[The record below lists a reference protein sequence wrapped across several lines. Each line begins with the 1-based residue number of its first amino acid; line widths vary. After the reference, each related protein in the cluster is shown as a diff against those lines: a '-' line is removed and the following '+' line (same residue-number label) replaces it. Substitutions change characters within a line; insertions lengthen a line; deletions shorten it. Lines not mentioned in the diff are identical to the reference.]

1 MKTTKH
7 LKTLMKIVSIIL
19 GILLIA
25 FIVIQLFALKSQKNI
40 ETYPY
45 DVTKTYDNFEI
56 RTYES
61 TLFTSVKLSTKNYK
75 ESSSKGFSILAGY
88 IFGDNDRNEKIAMT
102 FPVAMSLEDSMT
114 MLFMVPKK
122 FDKETLPQPNQS
134 QIVFTE
140 EPAKTV
146 AAIAFKGWANDEK
159 IETYKQ
165 QLKLALDKQGIAY
178 TNRFY
183 FLGYNAP
190 YEFFNRKNE
199 VIVELPKETLDL
211 TIN

>member
-102 FPVAMSLEDSMT
+102 SPVAMSLEDSIT

>member
-1 MKTTKH
+1 
-7 LKTLMKIVSIIL
+7 MKIISIVL
-19 GILLIA
+19 GVLLLI
-25 FIVIQLFALKSQKNI
+25 FIGVQLFAIKSQRNI

-45 DVTKTYDNFEI
+45 KVTKTYDSFEI
-56 RTYES
+56 RDYEP

-102 FPVAMSLEDSMT
+102 SPVAMTLEDPIT

-122 FDKETLPQPNQS
+122 FEKEKLPQPNQP
-134 QIVFTE
+134 QIVFKK

-146 AAIAFKGWANDEK
+146 AAISFNGWADDDK
-159 IETYKQ
+159 IERYKKK
-165 QLKLALDKQGIAY
+165 LKFALEKEEIPY

-190 YEFFNRKNE
+190 YEVFNRKNE
-199 VIVELPKETLDL
+199 VIVELSKD
-211 TIN
+211 